1 MGSKSSGKFIRKEVK
16 KMSLKELEKM
26 MEKVILL
33 KNLRDPEVDCKCD
46 RDCGD
51 CGCHDCSSQ
60 GCRNDIVN

>member
-1 MGSKSSGKFIRKEVK
+1 
-16 KMSLKELEKM
+16 MSLKELEKM